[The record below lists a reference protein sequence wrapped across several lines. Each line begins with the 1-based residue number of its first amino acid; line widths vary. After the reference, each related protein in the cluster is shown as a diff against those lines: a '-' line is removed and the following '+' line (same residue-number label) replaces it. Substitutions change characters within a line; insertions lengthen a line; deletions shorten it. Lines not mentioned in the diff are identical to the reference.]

1 MFNLRIHR
9 IHYLVAI
16 TLFLLLSLSLPQAQ
30 ARENSSSEQYTIL
43 IMGDSIS
50 AGFGIDKQK
59 GWVALLEQ
67 KLAKESTQYTLI
79 NASISGE
86 TSSGGANRMA
96 KLLKQHKPNLVII
109 ELGGNDGLRGSPIKL
124 IKQNLS
130 YMIQQSKRSDSDVL
144 LLGMRIPPNYGQTY
158 SQMFAD
164 QYKQIATE
172 HNVDLVP
179 FLLKG
184 IAGVDGMMQADGI
197 HPTEPAQM
205 IMLKWVYE
213 GIKNIKIISQAH

>member
-1 MFNLRIHR
+1 
-9 IHYLVAI
+9 
-16 TLFLLLSLSLPQAQ
+16 
-30 ARENSSSEQYTIL
+30 
-43 IMGDSIS
+43 
-50 AGFGIDKQK
+50 
-59 GWVALLEQ
+59 
-67 KLAKESTQYTLI
+67 
-79 NASISGE
+79 
-86 TSSGGANRMA
+86 MA